1 MKVSRD
7 QIVKLAE
14 APTAWITRVKYR
26 ALGWVLA
33 ILLATVATITLAG
46 APWVPVVGFA
56 MAAAWVSV
64 SKLTT
69 RLLQPTCMTCGKDLS
84 GEPIGVHGIA
94 CPSCGS
100 IQSPTLVDLA
110 KIGKPEESDEA

>member
-1 MKVSRD
+1 MKTSRTR
-7 QIVKLAE
+7 IAKLAE

-26 ALGWVLA
+26 ALAWVLA
-33 ILLATVATITLAG
+33 ILLATVATITFAG
-46 APWVPVVGFA
+46 APWAPVVGFA
-56 MAAAWVSV
+56 VAAAWVSI
-64 SKLTT
+64 SKITT
-69 RLLQPTCMTCGKDLS
+69 RLLQPTCMNCGKDLS

-110 KIGKPEESDEA
+110 KIERPEEADEA